1 MLRPKV
7 AVGLAVTIV
16 LLFLVLGG
24 LHHQGRLTLPL
35 SNLEDVIE
43 WEDIEMPHEDRPS
56 APEETEMEEE
66 SVDSLSQFGAEVQIT
81 KTGIHSLLSEPTTV
95 MEFVQRV
102 PPGTSTTEV
111 KQLPQPTLATSS
123 LSPPLPDIGP
133 INDSSVRIYIG
144 VVYSPIILHR

>member
-16 LLFLVLGG
+16 LVFLVLGG

-43 WEDIEMPHEDRPS
+43 WEDIELPHEDRPS

-81 KTGIHSLLSEPTTV
+81 KTSIHSLPTTV
-95 MEFVQRV
+95 IEFFQRV
-102 PPGTSTTEV
+102 PPGTSTTDV
-111 KQLPQPTLATSS
+111 KQLPQPTLVTSS
-123 LSPPLPDIGP
+123 LSPPIPDIGRA

-144 VVYSPIILHR
+144 VVYSPTILHPS

>member
-16 LLFLVLGG
+16 LVFLVLGG

-43 WEDIEMPHEDRPS
+43 WEDIELPHEDRPS

-81 KTGIHSLLSEPTTV
+81 KTTGIHSLPTTV
-95 MEFVQRV
+95 IEFVQRV
-102 PPGTSTTEV
+102 PPGTSTTDV

-144 VVYSPIILHR
+144 VVYPPLILHR